1 MGHAVSLYELL
12 VYLRNFFP
20 GLHWQFTGEE
30 ITGNRI
36 VIPGLETGD
45 YYLIEGSRRNNGIHV
60 YGDADLRNETYTGI
74 VTEICVPPEVLAVL
88 EEINTWQE
96 KNAEAVQARI
106 KANLSAATRTQ
117 RQAVLPALAKAR
129 AGKRCFRRAYGYGG
143 RYELA

>member
-74 VTEICVPPEVLAVL
+74 VTEICVPPEVLAIL
-88 EEINTWQE
+88 EGGYSYTKASGSSGSGESTSW
-96 KNAEAVQARI
+96 KTVFAPRLRI
-106 KANLSAATRTQ
+106 WRKI
-117 RQAVLPALAKAR
+117 
-129 AGKRCFRRAYGYGG
+129 
-143 RYELA
+143 

>member
-60 YGDADLRNETYTGI
+60 YGDADLRNETYTAGG
-74 VTEICVPPEVLAVL
+74 AGDFGRNQHMAG
-88 EEINTWQE
+88 EE
-96 KNAEAVQARI
+96 R
-106 KANLSAATRTQ
+106 
-117 RQAVLPALAKAR
+117 
-129 AGKRCFRRAYGYGG
+129 
-143 RYELA
+143 

>member
-20 GLHWQFTGEE
+20 GLHWQFTGAE

-74 VTEICVPPEVLAVL
+74 VTEICVPPEVLAIL

-96 KNAEAVQARI
+96 KNAEAVQSPYQSESFGGYSYTKESSSSASGESTSWKTVFAPRLRI
-106 KANLSAATRTQ
+106 WRKI
-117 RQAVLPALAKAR
+117 
-129 AGKRCFRRAYGYGG
+129 
-143 RYELA
+143 

>member
-74 VTEICVPPEVLAVL
+74 VTEICVPPRCWMKSMRGRRRTLRPY
-88 EEINTWQE
+88 
-96 KNAEAVQARI
+96 KARI
-106 KANLSAATRTQ
+106 KANLSGATRTQ
-117 RQAVLPALAKAR
+117 RQAVRPAPEKAR
-129 AGKRCFRRAYGYGG
+129 AGKRCLRRACGYGG

>member
-20 GLHWQFTGEE
+20 GLHWQFTGAE
-30 ITGNRI
+30 ITANRI
-36 VIPGLETGD
+36 VIPGPETRD

-74 VTEICVPPEVLAVL
+74 VTEICVPPEVLAIL

-96 KNAEAVQARI
+96 KNAEAVQSPYQSESFGGYSYTKASSSSASGESTSWKTVFAPRLRI
-106 KANLSAATRTQ
+106 WRKI
-117 RQAVLPALAKAR
+117 
-129 AGKRCFRRAYGYGG
+129 
-143 RYELA
+143 

>member
-36 VIPGLETGD
+36 VIPGLENGD

-74 VTEICVPPEVLAVL
+74 VTEICVPPEVLAIL

-96 KNAEAVQARI
+96 KNAEAVQSPYQSESFGGYSYTKASSLSGSGESTSWKTVFAPRLRI
-106 KANLSAATRTQ
+106 WRKI
-117 RQAVLPALAKAR
+117 
-129 AGKRCFRRAYGYGG
+129 
-143 RYELA
+143 

>member
-1 MGHAVSLYELL
+1 MGHSVSLYELL

-20 GLHWQFTGEE
+20 GLHWQFTGAE

-74 VTEICVPPEVLAVL
+74 ITEICVPPEVLAIL

-96 KNAEAVQARI
+96 KNAEAVQSPYQSESFGGYSYT
-106 KANLSAATRTQ
+106 KASNSSASGESTSLKTVFAPR
-117 RQAVLPALAKAR
+117 L
-129 AGKRCFRRAYGYGG
+129 RRW
-143 RYELA
+143 RKI